1 MRRLLLVTAILAVST
16 VALSQSNQS
25 DSQTLRS
32 LLEEVRLLRQ
42 DLHTTTVA
50 AQRVQIALY
59 RLQLQDA
66 AVARAARLVEEA
78 HSKLTE
84 LAAQHK
90 DRVTA
95 VELSERQRDQ
105 TQDLQ
110 QRRQIEEEALPHLK
124 KSVERIAYDEQ
135 QQQQARTNEAEG
147 QLRAEQVKL
156 DALHSLLD
164 QLDQALE
171 NVGHRTAS
179 TTPSGR

>member
-1 MRRLLLVTAILAVST
+1 MRRLLLVAAIFVVSTLAV
-16 VALSQSNQS
+16 AQSNQP
-25 DSQTLRS
+25 DSQTLRA

-59 RLQLQDA
+59 RVQLQDA

-78 HSKLTE
+78 HTKLTE
-84 LAAQHK
+84 MAREHK
-90 DRVTA
+90 HWVT
-95 VELSERQRDQ
+95 EIEQSERQREQ
-105 TQDLQ
+105 TQDFQ
-110 QRRQIEEEALPHLK
+110 QKRQIEEEALPRA
-124 KSVERIAYDEQ
+124 KSSLERIAYDEA
-135 QQQQARTNEAEG
+135 QQQARTNEADG
-147 QLRAEQVKL
+147 QLKDEQVKL

-179 TTPSGR
+179 APPPGR

>member
-1 MRRLLLVTAILAVST
+1 M
-16 VALSQSNQS
+16 
-25 DSQTLRS
+25 
-32 LLEEVRLLRQ
+32 
-42 DLHTTTVA
+42 
-50 AQRVQIALY
+50 
-59 RLQLQDA
+59 
-66 AVARAARLVEEA
+66 ARAARLVEEA

-135 QQQQARTNEAEG
+135 QQQARTNEAEG

>member
-135 QQQQARTNEAEG
+135 QQQARTNEAEG

-164 QLDQALE
+164 QLDPALE

>member
-135 QQQQARTNEAEG
+135 QQARTNEAEG

>member
-78 HSKLTE
+78 HSKLTSSSRPE
-84 LAAQHK
+84 RMK
-90 DRVTA
+90 PRV
-95 VELSERQRDQ
+95 S
-105 TQDLQ
+105 
-110 QRRQIEEEALPHLK
+110 
-124 KSVERIAYDEQ
+124 
-135 QQQQARTNEAEG
+135 
-147 QLRAEQVKL
+147 
-156 DALHSLLD
+156 
-164 QLDQALE
+164 
-171 NVGHRTAS
+171 
-179 TTPSGR
+179 